1 MSDERALLKNR
12 FIELARK
19 SYNSGI
25 FTFTDFLGLAE
36 QDVFREAEAAIRP
49 LPYTLFGGTEGTERV
64 MVRFGDAEEFGYELP
79 FPNSVV
85 KVEPLSQRFADR
97 LGHRDFLGA
106 ILNLGIERSRLG
118 DIVIRDNVGYVFARE
133 DIAVYIADS
142 LSRIKHTDV
151 RATVTEELPEEGE
164 LYKTEM
170 RRIQLS
176 GERVDAVIAKVFSL
190 SRDDAQALFKRG
202 LVFVS
207 GRCVES
213 VSHTPREG
221 DVISVRGYGR
231 MIYRGPSSTSRKGK
245 LNVDVEL
252 FV

>member
-1 MSDERALLKNR
+1 MTEDRELFIRHLADLSRRAD
-12 FIELARK
+12 
-19 SYNSGI
+19 SGCYY
-25 FTFTDFLGLAE
+25 TFTRFLGLAE
-36 QDVFREAEAAIRP
+36 QSALREAAPRLAVP
-49 LPYTLFGGTEGTERV
+49 PVLFGGCEGAERV
-64 MVRFGDAEEFGYELP
+64 IARFGDGEEIGYDEP
-79 FPNSVV
+79 FPIVCL
-85 KVEPLSQRFADR
+85 KIAPRSQKFADK
-97 LGHRDFLGA
+97 LTHRDFLGA

-151 RATVTEELPEEGE
+151 RATVTEELPEDGE

-213 VSHTPREG
+213 VSHTPRDG

-231 MIYRGPSSTSRKGK
+231 FIYRGYSSLTKKGN
-245 LNVDVEL
+245 LNIEVDLYV
-252 FV
+252 